1 MLREIDIKKK
11 HSDNDFIKSLPSH
24 PGKEF
29 EIKKRL
35 DKLRGIN
42 NSSNNNNSNNNNNN
56 NNNINNSNLFGLGPG
71 GDPPILPRI
80 EDFLDNS
87 RPPPQPPSIKLGEN
101 LFKSETPPLF
111 PSLANEFDVNA
122 KIRAPPP
129 NISTCGIGNDL
140 FGSQAA
146 SAIRENK
153 TKTHKEVDDF
163 LYELPEKMPD
173 LELGDELVN
182 TLGTEAQS
190 LFDKDSL
197 TKKEEEDEVLKNLME
212 EYDIEN
218 IRDTMDETAQ
228 VPESIYFFYG
238 GDSDE
243 FVKALEFIGLSP
255 INREFSAFLLSDLGR
270 KTITENKLS
279 IHVESGDIF
288 YDNHNTGEKF
298 YSFLLSQQNDEAAYI
313 PKKSSY
319 KNSFETYIDSFLQS
333 FSIDDQ
339 EKFNLLAFKNSKY
352 LFYHFNDFIKAHGNP
367 RYRLL
372 HTRKMLDSVGIKK
385 IEEKNKQFLIEKI
398 IHGIEFE
405 NLYATNSERKPEIM
419 STIGRNYRIA

>member
-1 MLREIDIKKK
+1 MLREFDIKKK
-11 HSDNDFIKSLPSH
+11 QSDSDFIKSLPSH

-71 GDPPILPRI
+71 SDPPILPRI

-140 FGSQAA
+140 LGSQAA

-218 IRDTMDETAQ
+218 IRDTIDELLKFQ
-228 VPESIYFFYG
+228 KVFIFFM
-238 GDSDE
+238 
-243 FVKALEFIGLSP
+243 V
-255 INREFSAFLLSDLGR
+255 
-270 KTITENKLS
+270 TIVMN
-279 IHVESGDIF
+279 F
-288 YDNHNTGEKF
+288 
-298 YSFLLSQQNDEAAYI
+298 
-313 PKKSSY
+313 
-319 KNSFETYIDSFLQS
+319 
-333 FSIDDQ
+333 
-339 EKFNLLAFKNSKY
+339 
-352 LFYHFNDFIKAHGNP
+352 
-367 RYRLL
+367 
-372 HTRKMLDSVGIKK
+372 
-385 IEEKNKQFLIEKI
+385 
-398 IHGIEFE
+398 
-405 NLYATNSERKPEIM
+405 
-419 STIGRNYRIA
+419 